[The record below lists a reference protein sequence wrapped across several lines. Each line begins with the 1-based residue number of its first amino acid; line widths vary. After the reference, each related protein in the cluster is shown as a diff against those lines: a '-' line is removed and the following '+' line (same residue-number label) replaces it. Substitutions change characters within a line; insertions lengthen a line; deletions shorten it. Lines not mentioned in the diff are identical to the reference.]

1 MASSDNVLRG
11 GLTPKHVDVAELER
25 VLNFEGGPAE
35 LVKTRELSRGLVE
48 FVAPVDDFILYRA
61 DLSGD
66 VVLADLNIPGASIV
80 LCTAGE
86 IAISNSIEERLVL
99 QRGEAAYLGADAKKF
114 SLAGS
119 GTAFM
124 ATSSLN

>member
-1 MASSDNVLRG
+1 VCSSDLDLFIEILDVCMPN
-11 GLTPKHVDVAELER
+11 PKIS
-25 VLNFEGGPAE
+25 NPN
-35 LVKTRELSRGLVE
+35 TRSRACGYE
-48 FVAPVDDFILYRA
+48 HNCHTFSPVYDFILYRA

>member
-1 MASSDNVLRG
+1 
-11 GLTPKHVDVAELER
+11 
-25 VLNFEGGPAE
+25 
-35 LVKTRELSRGLVE
+35 LVE